1 MHDSILLPNGKRA
14 RDLRTIESPR
24 ADEGSAA
31 TLPCLNSNISTEI
44 ALKNASK
51 ALDSAVSKG
60 FQKTAKSED
69 KNPPEI
75 LSTQHKKTAFILQE
89 SIQKL
94 SEKFSIEKMGFLTL
108 TFSEHIIDP
117 KEAQKRLNSLL
128 SHVIKK
134 RYREYVGVYE
144 RQKNGRIHYHLLV
157 ILDDDIRTGVDFQ
170 QLAERNYKSASP
182 ALRKEW
188 SFWRKTAKNYRF
200 GRTEL
205 LPVKSTIE
213 AMAKYVGKYIS
224 KSIEARQ
231 SSDKGQRLVRYS
243 KGARAGTTRFQ
254 FVSDG
259 SAEWR
264 RKTALFAAFITF
276 KNPDVEL
283 NNLDD
288 LKEHMGSRWAHTHR
302 AMINDIDEIVS
313 KYIERH
319 NTD

>member
-1 MHDSILLPNGKRA
+1 MHDNTSLKDIKR
-14 RDLRTIESPR
+14 PR
-24 ADEGSAA
+24 VFSQGTPGTGENPAGIF
-31 TLPCLNSNISTEI
+31 LPCLNSNISIENHSKTTSKP
-44 ALKNASK
+44 LKNKASES
-51 ALDSAVSKG
+51 L
-60 FQKTAKSED
+60 QKTAKAD
-69 KNPPEI
+69 KEKPKEI

-89 SIQKL
+89 SIQNL
-94 SEKFSIEKMGFLTL
+94 SNQFGVNYLGFLTL
-108 TFSEHIIDP
+108 TFADHITDP

-128 SHVIKK
+128 SNVIKK

-144 RQKNGRIHYHLLV
+144 RQKSGRIHYHLLV
-157 ILDDDIRTGVDFQ
+157 VLDEDIKTGVSFKELEDN
-170 QLAERNYKSASP
+170 NYKSASP

-188 SFWRKTAKNYRF
+188 SFWRMNAKKYRF

-213 AMAKYVGKYIS
+213 AMSKYVGKYIS
-224 KSIEARQ
+224 KSIEARN

-264 RKTALFAAFITF
+264 RKTALFAAFLNF
-276 KNPDVEL
+276 KDPDLEL
-283 NNLDD
+283 KTLSDMS
-288 LKEHMGSRWAHTHR
+288 EHMGKRWAHTHR
-302 AMINDIDEIVS
+302 AMINDIDDIVD

-319 NTD
+319 PIQ